1 MAKVVL
7 TMQYEVAD
15 ENRQEYLA
23 AVERLKTHYAANQHV
38 TYSVFEQKGKRN
50 AFAEMFVAQSEEAF
64 KQYEESEDEA
74 ADTLAQKIAEFSKGG
89 KAKYA
94 TLVEAV

>member
-7 TMQYEVAD
+7 TMQYEVAEED
-15 ENRQEYLA
+15 RQEYLS
-23 AVERLKTHYAANQHV
+23 AVQKLKSHYAANEHV
-38 TYSVFEQKGKRN
+38 AYSAFEQKGKRN
-50 AFAEMFVAQSEEAF
+50 VFAEMFVAQSEEAF
-64 KQYEESEDEA
+64 KQYEESDDET
-74 ADTLAQKIAEFSKGG
+74 ADTLAQKIAEFSIGG